1 MVSSYTPYSGMTPEE
16 ARQGRQTGMLYQRAG
31 MTPEHMSHWT
41 QALGKVLQSGI
52 GAAWQ
57 DQANQGEREGRAS
70 ANQLLAQAL
79 QGGDIKGN
87 IGAMLANPWAA
98 EQGGALAGRYLQHQL
113 DQSSPDAALRR
124 QQLEL
129 GNRQLQEQ
137 IAERQAMM
145 PLKKQQLE
153 IQVQQLKQNSEDPI
167 DQIIRERVRANNAGA
182 PAPVQPAQPN
192 PNLRPQSAPME
203 PPTDPNFVQ
212 AQAPVVPP
220 QGAPQPAA
228 RPQQDMVTLPGIGK
242 VDVDTARA
250 IQFNYARKGNQGAA
264 KMIEEAIG
272 SGLDKGARTE
282 LDKSRI
288 NLTNQYGRLGEIERQ
303 FDPAFQKVGTQLDM
317 FFKAGSEKMFGSLPP
332 EQKQQLERFHAY
344 RSAAI
349 GHFNQM
355 LKELSGTAVS
365 AQEFERIKAQLPNPG
380 TGFANGILDGD
391 SPSVF
396 QAKLK
401 EAKRSVGLAM
411 ARSNFMAANGFRGD
425 KDALA
430 AAMPLDA
437 MPNVI
442 QRRTEQLQQQFLQ
455 QGTPP
460 EQLREMVTKQLRQDF
475 GIGI

>member
-1 MVSSYTPYSGMTPEE
+1 MAEPRGFSFDNWLTSPTFQMGASV
-16 ARQGRQTGMLYQRAG
+16 
-31 MTPEHMSHWT
+31 
-41 QALGKVLQSGI
+41 LGAPNIGI
-52 GAAWQ
+52 GLTQGAQSSQAMALSRAKMQGLIDQQNQARRRQEAWNNIFPNGQPNTQHPLLKNVPPEIAALAATYGP
-57 DQANQGEREGRAS
+57 DEGLS
-70 ANQLLAQAL
+70 AL
-79 QGGDIKGN
+79 QKYQFG
-87 IGAMLANPWAA
+87 L
-98 EQGGALAGRYLQHQL
+98 L
-113 DQSSPDAALRR
+113 SPDAALHR

-167 DQIIRERVRANNAGA
+167 DQMIRERVRANNAGA

-220 QGAPQPAA
+220 QSAPQPAA

-303 FDPAFQKVGTQLDM
+303 FDPAFQRVGTQLDM

-332 EQKQQLERFHAY
+332 EQKQQLERFHGY

-380 TGFANGILDGD
+380 TGFANGIIDGD

-396 QAKLK
+396 QSKLK
-401 EAKRSVGLAM
+401 EAKRAVGLAM